1 MKRKIPYYQ
10 CLAVIFIMSLS
21 LIINI
26 VFLKKPVYWG
36 LIIGII
42 AAIVISM
49 KNGYRFLEI
58 VKMMQ
63 KGFSENTYIFYIMSM
78 IGMIIGIWKAGGIIP
93 SILYY
98 SFGLISKK
106 IFVLLSFILSSVIGL
121 LMGTSSGTIST
132 IGIIL
137 IGLGSTMGFPS
148 RIIAGAVVSG
158 AFFGDRSSPVSAPL
172 NVLSSLTDTKA
183 HENFKY
189 LWSTMSVGILI
200 ALVFYAVVGLVIK
213 GNADGINMSES
224 YKELIME
231 LFNVSPWLLI
241 PPFILIGLSIFRIP
255 IIHSLLATIIIS
267 GAFSALNQGLSFG
280 KIFLSA
286 IYGYNPSIPAKY
298 SAVLAGGG
306 LLSLKTMLI
315 VILCATSLN
324 GIFEG
329 TEMITT
335 IVMPLLKKI
344 KTRKDLQLFTVA
356 FSILSAVFVSNQLM
370 SIVIPSGVLKSKYK
384 DMNID
389 GKILARLLSD
399 SGVMACSLIPWNVAA
414 LTPAV
419 FMGVG
424 VLEFAPYAVLGY
436 AMPIIAVINIFLTDK
451 KANIYNV
458 EESI

>member
-1 MKRKIPYYQ
+1 MKRKIPYVQ
-10 CLAVIFIMSLS
+10 CLAVIIVMSLS
-21 LIINI
+21 LVINI
-26 VFLKKPVYWG
+26 VFLKKPVYLG
-36 LIIGII
+36 IIIGII
-42 AAIVISM
+42 AAFVISI

-58 VKMMQ
+58 VKMMY
-63 KGFSENTYIFYIMSM
+63 KGLSENIYIFYIMSM
-78 IGMIIGIWKAGGIIP
+78 IGMLIGIWKAGGIIP

-98 SFGLISKK
+98 SFGLINKK

-148 RIIAGAVVSG
+148 RVIAGAVVSG
-158 AFFGDRSSPVSAPL
+158 AFLGDRSSPVSAPL

-189 LWSTMSVGILI
+189 FWSTMSVGIFL
-200 ALVFYAVVGLVIK
+200 ALVFYSVVGLVIK
-213 GNADGINMSES
+213 GNAAGINMSES
-224 YKELIME
+224 YKELIIE
-231 LFNVSPWLLI
+231 LFNVSPWLLF

-255 IIHSLLATIIIS
+255 VIHSLLATIIIS
-267 GAFSALNQGLSFG
+267 GVFSALNQGLSLV

-286 IYGYNPSIPAKY
+286 IYGYNPSISAKY

-315 VILCATSLN
+315 VILSATSLN

-424 VLEFAPYAVLGY
+424 VLEFAPYAFLGY
-436 AMPIIAVINIFLTDK
+436 AMPFIAVINIFLTDK
-451 KANIYNV
+451 KANTYNV

>member
-189 LWSTMSVGILI
+189 LWSTMSIGILI

-213 GNADGINMSES
+213 GNAAGINMSES
-224 YKELIME
+224 YKELIIE

>member
-1 MKRKIPYYQ
+1 
-10 CLAVIFIMSLS
+10 MSLS

-189 LWSTMSVGILI
+189 LWSTMSIGILI

-213 GNADGINMSES
+213 GNAAGINMSES
-224 YKELIME
+224 YKELIIE

-436 AMPIIAVINIFLTDK
+436 TMPIIAVINIFLTDK

>member
-98 SFGLISKK
+98 SFGLINKK

-189 LWSTMSVGILI
+189 LWSTMSIGILI

-213 GNADGINMSES
+213 GNAAGINMSES
-224 YKELIME
+224 YKELIIE